1 MPRKRSGSVV
11 PKIEAVA
18 KATAEAKVEYSHKTN
33 VSVVVPEDVT
43 RANASAWLDLISPMT
58 QWAGLKGDALRH
70 KRELLRIQQEEALAE
85 IALRARQRLS
95 KELGTLSPVPI
106 KFMVPFPEQAS
117 LEEDSTLVDLR
128 ANLLTSA
135 AEEFDPHYIHSVGI
149 ISRLSPYSGPSS
161 KGDNRNRERIGVA
174 PLNRCN
180 GVELRVDLHSKVS

>member
-18 KATAEAKVEYSHKTN
+18 KATAEAKVQYSHKTN
-33 VSVVVPEDVT
+33 VSVVVPEDVI

-106 KFMVPFPEQAS
+106 KFMVPFLEQAS
-117 LEEDSTLVDLR
+117 LEEDSTLVDLW

-135 AEEFDPHYIHSVGI
+135 AEEFDPHYIHSIGI
-149 ISRLSPYSGPSS
+149 ISRLSPHSGPSS
-161 KGDNRNRERIGVA
+161 KGDNRNRERTGVA